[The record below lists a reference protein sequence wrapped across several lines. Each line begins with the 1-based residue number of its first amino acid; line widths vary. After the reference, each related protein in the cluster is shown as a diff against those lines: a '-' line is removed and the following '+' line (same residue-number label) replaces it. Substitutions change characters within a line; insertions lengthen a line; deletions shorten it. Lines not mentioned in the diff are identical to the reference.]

1 MNEWDAEQTKKLVLS
16 DALKVIARARR
27 ENRLEWGENSE
38 VVYTDKCGKKETRN
52 IEDMPDWFFKL
63 TGTTFQVY
71 SLCGDITNPIRDI
84 FIKVL
89 DSTPNE
95 IDIESIQNN
104 IDAELDEL
112 VKQAKA
118 QKRDI

>member
-1 MNEWDAEQTKKLVLS
+1 
-16 DALKVIARARR
+16 
-27 ENRLEWGENSE
+27 LEWGKNSE
-38 VVYTDKCGKKETRN
+38 VVYTDKFGKKETKS
-52 IEDMPDWFFKL
+52 IDDMPDWFLKL

-71 SLCGDITNPIRDI
+71 SLCGDITNQLRDI

-89 DSTPNE
+89 DSVPNE

-118 QKRDI
+118 